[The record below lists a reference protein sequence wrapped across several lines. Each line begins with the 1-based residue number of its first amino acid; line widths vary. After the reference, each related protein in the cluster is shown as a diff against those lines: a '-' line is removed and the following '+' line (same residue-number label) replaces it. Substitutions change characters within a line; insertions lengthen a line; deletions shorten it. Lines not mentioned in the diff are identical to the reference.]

1 MKKLMLGAASIAL
14 LAACGP
20 AAQEE
25 TATPAEATEATST
38 SATTPNA
45 DGKYVTPEGLEL
57 SAADYWGD
65 WGVDLTLRD
74 ETVDPGDDFYTY
86 ANGKWLDSFV
96 IPSDR
101 TRYGAFTLLAE
112 KSEQRVLNI
121 IQELAE
127 AEPDPSTL
135 EGKVASV
142 YNAYMDTSGIEA
154 AGLAPATPY
163 LSKIEGLSSREDLA
177 KLFAAT
183 GYSSPIAGWVDV
195 DSKQTDQYIFYVTQ
209 SG

>member
-1 MKKLMLGAASIAL
+1 MKHLMLGAATIAL
-14 LAACGP
+14 LTACSP
-20 AAQEE
+20 ASTEDTGQS
-25 TATPAEATEATST
+25 AEAAAVTST
-38 SATTPNA
+38 SSNTPNEA
-45 DGKYVTPEGLEL
+45 GKYVTAEGLEL

-74 ETVDPGDDFYTY
+74 DSIAPGDNFYAY

-127 AEPDPSTL
+127 AEPD
-135 EGKVASV
+135 
-142 YNAYMDTSGIEA
+142 
-154 AGLAPATPY
+154 
-163 LSKIEGLSSREDLA
+163 R
-177 KLFAAT
+177 
-183 GYSSPIAGWVDV
+183 SPH
-195 DSKQTDQYIFYVTQ
+195 
-209 SG
+209 